1 LLQTLCLIGLFALTF
16 SCEKE
21 SLLQS
26 EADSPASETVV
37 LEAVPDDVTLADIEV
52 TLADGMLSFA
62 TVQDY
67 RVAKKAIALASKAD
81 YLAWQSALGFGSQ
94 YARYS
99 ELMEEAEASDTP
111 FSHSELTPSD
121 EKALSVDKEYGLK
134 LNFPDFVMAKLLDMD
149 GRIIIENDLHQYTAD
164 HHIVVD
170 GVDFDKL
177 KLAMANKTSD
187 LSRGFLVQPVTI
199 VDGGSQDDLNDLE
212 KVQIAGLPCP
222 FGVNAE
228 GFFLLSRTDEQHVNG
243 RRYQLRTTFVMA
255 NDVLIL
261 NNSSGQVVVDHTMK
275 IDYDNRRRKGFNWN
289 SAFPDVAGNY
299 LQDREPDNTSST
311 EDDLSVSHFLQ
322 VRTNSELSFP
332 ISRGGQVSAHPGLTD
347 GMGITI
353 PGSQGNQGTI
363 VYDELAMGTTVSGQ
377 IQEII
382 STYEIFDGTAAIRW
396 PNWGDDFTNDPV
408 SVEFACQ

>member
-1 LLQTLCLIGLFALTF
+1 
-16 SCEKE
+16 
-21 SLLQS
+21 
-26 EADSPASETVV
+26 
-37 LEAVPDDVTLADIEV
+37 
-52 TLADGMLSFA
+52 
-62 TVQDY
+62 
-67 RVAKKAIALASKAD
+67 
-81 YLAWQSALGFGSQ
+81 
-94 YARYS
+94 
-99 ELMEEAEASDTP
+99 
-111 FSHSELTPSD
+111 
-121 EKALSVDKEYGLK
+121 
-134 LNFPDFVMAKLLDMD
+134 
-149 GRIIIENDLHQYTAD
+149 
-164 HHIVVD
+164 
-170 GVDFDKL
+170 
-177 KLAMANKTSD
+177 
-187 LSRGFLVQPVTI
+187 
-199 VDGGSQDDLNDLE
+199 
-212 KVQIAGLPCP
+212 
-222 FGVNAE
+222 
-228 GFFLLSRTDEQHVNG
+228 
-243 RRYQLRTTFVMA
+243 MA